1 MNPILN
7 HVLSHLRTARGW
19 IRGLLASIITSAATA
34 GLSLVGTAVVGLTV
48 NVKQL
53 LITCLSAGVVGALS
67 YLKHSPLPPDD
78 HDQGPPVGPGG
89 LSLPLVAVCL
99 LPFLIMGCGSTTKVE
114 TAPAPS
120 TGVVAD
126 KAEVFWSA
134 MKGDLSKAREFLA
147 SPVAKQNAPI
157 FARAVWK
164 LSLAGA
170 RAAEVDLA
178 PVAQVGVPVCDV
190 VISLTGSASAVTSA
204 QIDAVLAGTGSHD
217 SLAAYN
223 PFLTLAGPVLDWI
236 TEACGDD
243 ADLAKFYLRL
253 IAAEGKSALIPF
265 LPGVRVTCGERFIEE
280 WADRIADCRFPISD
294 WQNRRW
300 A

>member
-1 MNPILN
+1 MNPILT
-7 HVLSHLRTARGW
+7 HVVSHLRTARGW

-48 NVKQL
+48 NTKQL

-67 YLKHSPLPPDD
+67 YLKQSPLPPDD
-78 HDQGPPVGPGG
+78 DAKGPPTGTGG
-89 LSLPLVAVCL
+89 LPIPLVAACL
-99 LPFLIMGCGSTTKVE
+99 LPFLLMGCGGRTQVE
-114 TAPAPS
+114 TTLAPS
-120 TGVVAD
+120 VGVVAD
-126 KAEVFWSA
+126 KAEAFWWA

-147 SPVAKQNAPI
+147 SPLAKQNAPI
-157 FARAVWK
+157 FARAVWR

-190 VISLTGSASAVTSA
+190 VISLAGSASAITST
-204 QIDAVLAGTGSHD
+204 QIDAVIAGTGSHD

-223 PFLTLAGPVLDWI
+223 PFLALAGPVLDWI

-243 ADLAKFYLRL
+243 ADLARFYLRL
-253 IAAEGKSALIPF
+253 IATEGRLALDPY
-265 LPGVRVTCGERFIEE
+265 LPGTSVTRGENFLEE
-280 WADRIADCRFPISD
+280 WVDRPRLLLT
-294 WQNRRW
+294 
-300 A
+300 

>member
-1 MNPILN
+1 MNPILI

-67 YLKHSPLPPDD
+67 YLKQSPLPPDD
-78 HDQGPPVGPGG
+78 DGKGPVGPGG
-89 LSLPLVAVCL
+89 LPLPLVAACL
-99 LPFLIMGCGSTTKVE
+99 MPFFLVGCGNTTKVE
-114 TAPAPS
+114 TVPAPLG
-120 TGVVAD
+120 GVVAD
-126 KAEVFWSA
+126 KSEAFWSA
-134 MKGDLSKAREFLA
+134 MKGDLTKAREFLA
-147 SPVAKQNAPI
+147 SPMAKQNAPV
-157 FARAVWK
+157 FARAVWR

-190 VISLTGSASAVTSA
+190 VISLTGSASVVTSA

-223 PFLTLAGPVLDWI
+223 PFLALAGPVLDWI

-243 ADLAKFYLRL
+243 ADLARFYLRL
-253 IAAEGKSALIPF
+253 IATEGKSALTPY
-265 LPGVRVTCGERFIEE
+265 LPGVRLARGERFVEE
-280 WADRIADCRFPISD
+280 WVDRIANCRSPNAD
-294 WQNRRW
+294 WQMRGLS
-300 A
+300 